1 MRNTFNLVDIIYLV
15 LTANATIMGAI
26 NGKVY
31 KNQRPLNSDKQDIVV
46 GSLPINAE
54 QIQQT
59 VMNVNVH
66 IPNLKISINGAQDNT
81 QPDLVKLEAVT
92 AMVIEGLKDKVFGDY
107 WFDIQQQN
115 LFADEATNEH
125 YSNIRINFYSE
136 NI

>member
-15 LTANATIMGAI
+15 LTANAAI
-26 NGKVY
+26 TSAITGKVY
-31 KNQRPLNSDKQDIVV
+31 KNARPLNSDKQDIVV

-54 QIQQT
+54 QIQQA

-66 IPNLKISINGAQDNT
+66 ISNLKISINGVQDNS
-81 QPDLVKLEAVT
+81 QPNLIKLEEVT
-92 AMVIEGLKDKVFGDY
+92 ALVIEGLKDKVFSDY